1 MTLNTYQI
9 SLNFEQVLELVKQL
23 PQADKLRLSKELEK
37 ETCELANSE
46 ALRDRKLTEL
56 LETFQTDELNL
67 ETIKEEVETVRA
79 ELYARQVGGC
89 N

>member
-9 SLNFEQVLELVKQL
+9 SLNFEQILELVKQL

-37 ETCELANSE
+37 ETC
-46 ALRDRKLTEL
+46 DRKLTEL
-56 LETFQTDELNL
+56 LEAFQTDELSL
-67 ETIKEEVETVRA
+67 ETINEEVETVRA

>member
-1 MTLNTYQI
+1 MNPNTYQI
-9 SLNFEQVLELVKQL
+9 SLNFEQILELVKQL

-37 ETCELANSE
+37 STRELAKSE

-56 LETFQTDELNL
+56 LETFQTDELEL
-67 ETIKEEVETVRA
+67 ETINEEVEIVRA
-79 ELYARQVGGC
+79 ELYGRQET